1 MTDTPLNVAIVGC
14 GVIGLHHARVL
25 SAHPRFAVSALVDP
39 RPNALDTVR
48 AALPEA
54 ERNVSLAATLAELL
68 ASGKMPDLIVI
79 ATPSG
84 THVELAAEAVAVGSH
99 VVIEKPLDVTVE
111 RGKVLAELAQSA
123 AARGQMISVIS
134 QHRFDPAS
142 QAVHR
147 AIAAGRFGT
156 VSSAVATVAWW
167 RSQAYYDSGDWRGT
181 WALDGGGA
189 TMNQGVHTVDLLR
202 WFLGTPVEVFA
213 ATGLFAHERVEVE
226 DTAAATVRFS
236 SGALATILATTAAY
250 PGLSARIQVH
260 GSRGTAVIDNDRLDF
275 FHAAANGDAV
285 GGYGAAGDA
294 SMNQAAREVP
304 FEETAAAPRRDEDF
318 LLGHSRQYDDIAEA
332 IDTGRPPLVD
342 VNEALLSLALVQSI
356 YQSARSKTPVLIDDV
371 LSGVGTAGA

>member
-1 MTDTPLNVAIVGC
+1 MSGTSLNAAVVGC
-14 GVIGLHHARVL
+14 GVIGLHHAKVL

-39 RPNALDTVR
+39 RPNALETVR
-48 AALPEA
+48 SALPESGREA
-54 ERNVSLAATLAELL
+54 ASAATLGELL
-68 ASGKMPDLIVI
+68 AGHERPDLIVI

-84 THVELAAEAVAVGSH
+84 THVELAAEAIATGSH

-111 RGKVLAELAQSA
+111 RGRVLAELAAGASE
-123 AARGQMISVIS
+123 RGQVVSVIS

-142 QAVHR
+142 QAIHR
-147 AIAAGRFGT
+147 AIAAGRFGS

-202 WFLGTPVEVFA
+202 WFLGKPVEVFA

-226 DTAAATVRFS
+226 DTAAATVRFD

-260 GSRGTAVIDNDRLDF
+260 GSRGTAVIDNDRLDY
-275 FHAAANGDAV
+275 FHAAADGDNV
-285 GGYGAAGDA
+285 SGYGAAGDS
-294 SMNQAAREVP
+294 SMNQAAAEVP
-304 FEETAAAPRRDEDF
+304 FAETSAAPRREEDF
-318 LLGHSRQYDDIAEA
+318 LLGHSRQYDDIVNA
-332 IDTGRPPLVD
+332 IDTGRPPIVD
-342 VNEALLSLALVQSI
+342 VNEALLSLALVEAI
-356 YQSARSKTPVLIDDV
+356 YRSARNGAPVLVDDV
-371 LSGVGTAGA
+371 LTGVSV

>member
-1 MTDTPLNVAIVGC
+1 MTGMPLKTAIVGC
-14 GVIGLHHARVL
+14 GVIGLHHAKVL
-25 SAHPRFAVSALVDP
+25 SAHPRFTVNALVDP
-39 RPNALDTVR
+39 RPNALDKVR
-48 AALPEA
+48 EALPEA
-54 ERNVSLAATLAELL
+54 ERNISIAATLGELL
-68 ASGKMPDLIVI
+68 SEGSRPELIVI

-84 THVELAAEAVAVGSH
+84 THVELATEAVATGAH

-111 RGKVLAELAQSA
+111 RGNVLAELAEGA
-123 AARGQMISVIS
+123 AERGQIISVIS

-147 AIAAGRFGT
+147 AIEAGRFGT

-167 RSQAYYDSGDWRGT
+167 RSQSYYDSGDWRGT

-202 WFLGTPVEVFA
+202 WFLGKPVEVFA

-226 DTAAATVRFS
+226 DTAAATVRFA

-260 GSRGTAVIDNDRLDF
+260 GSRGTAVIDNDRLDY
-275 FHAAANGDAV
+275 FHAAADGDAV

-294 SMNQAAREVP
+294 SMNQAAAEVP
-304 FEETAAAPRRDEDF
+304 FEETSAAQRREEDF

-332 IDTGRPPLVD
+332 IQSGLPPLVD
-342 VNEALLSLALVQSI
+342 VNEALLSLALVESI
-356 YQSARSKTPVLIDDV
+356 YRSARSKAPVLVEDV
-371 LSGVGTAGA
+371 LSGASA

>member
-1 MTDTPLNVAIVGC
+1 MSVEKYTVAIIGC

-25 SAHPRFAVSALVDP
+25 SAHPRYTVGALVDP
-39 RPNALDTVR
+39 RSKAIDAVR

-54 ERNVSLAATLAELL
+54 ERTVATAATLGELL
-68 ASGKMPDLIVI
+68 GTSFRPDLIVV

-84 THVELAAEAVAVGSH
+84 THVELATEAIAAGGH

-111 RGKVLAELAQSA
+111 RGRILADLAERA
-123 AARGQMISVIS
+123 AAKGQIISVIS

-147 AIAAGRFGT
+147 AIESGRFGT

-167 RSQAYYDSGDWRGT
+167 RSQEYYDGGDWRGT

-202 WFLGTPVEVFA
+202 WFLGRPVEVFA
-213 ATGLFAHERVEVE
+213 ATGLFAHERVEIE
-226 DTAAATVRFS
+226 DTAAATVRFE

-260 GSRGTAVIDNDRLDF
+260 GSRGSAVIDNDRLEY
-275 FHAAANGDAV
+275 FHAGSNGDSV

-294 SMNQAAREVP
+294 SMNQAAAEVP
-304 FEETAAAPRRDEDF
+304 FAETSAAPRRPDEF
-318 LLGHSRQYDDIAEA
+318 LIGHSRQYDDIADA
-332 IDTGRPPLVD
+332 IDLGRKPAVD
-342 VNEALLSLALVQSI
+342 VNEALLSLELVEAI
-356 YQSARSKTPVLIDDV
+356 YRSSELHAPVLIADI
-371 LSGVGTAGA
+371 

>member
-1 MTDTPLNVAIVGC
+1 MTGTPLKAAIVGC
-14 GVIGLHHARVL
+14 GVIGLHHAKVL
-25 SAHPRFAVSALVDP
+25 TAHPRFTASALVDS
-39 RPNALDTVR
+39 RPHAIANVR
-48 AALPEA
+48 QALPGSGSDVVVA
-54 ERNVSLAATLAELL
+54 SSLMELL
-68 ASGKMPDLIVI
+68 AGRERPDLIVI

-84 THVELAAEAVAVGSH
+84 THVELATEAVASGAH

-111 RGKVLAELAQSA
+111 RGRVLAGLAADA
-123 AARGQMISVIS
+123 ATRGQVISVIS

-167 RSQAYYDSGDWRGT
+167 RSQEYYDSGDWRGT
-181 WALDGGGA
+181 WSLDGGGA

-202 WFLGTPVEVFA
+202 WFLGRPVEVYA

-226 DTAAATVRFS
+226 DTSAAVVRFA

-260 GSRGTAVIDNDRLDF
+260 GSRGTAVIDNDRLDY
-275 FHAAANGDAV
+275 FHAAAVGESA

-294 SMNQAAREVP
+294 SKNQAATEVP
-304 FEETAAAPRRDEDF
+304 FAETSAAPTRAEDF
-318 LLGHSRQYDDIAEA
+318 LLGHSRQYDDIAAA
-332 IDTGRPPLVD
+332 IETGRAPLVD
-342 VNEALLSLALVQSI
+342 VNEALLSLALVEAI
-356 YQSARSKTPVLIDDV
+356 YRSARSGAPVLVDDV
-371 LSGVGTAGA
+371 LSGASI